1 MKRRARQAQSGF
13 TIVELV
19 ITMCIAAVLSSIAIT
34 QMRDYTRRARVS
46 EVVLATTSCKNMVAE
61 GYPARDTAPPAGGW
75 GCEATGNDTKY
86 AGQVQTSSDGV
97 IRVAITNLDSLMNG
111 RYVYLVPAKSDGVTA
126 MSSVDMGNGVKSWI
140 CGSDWMPARNALPA
154 NCRTDTTTWAS
165 QTFSP

>member
-1 MKRRARQAQSGF
+1 MKSRQRQTQSGF

-34 QMRDYTRRARVS
+34 QMRDYTRRARIS
-46 EVVLATTSCKNMVAE
+46 EVVLAANNCKNMVAE
-61 GYPARDTAPPAGGW
+61 GYPARDTAPPPGGW
-75 GCEATGNDTKY
+75 GCEGNGGETKY

-97 IRVAITNLDSLMNG
+97 IRVTITNLDSLMND
-111 RYVYLVPAKSDGVTA
+111 RYVYMVPARSDGITA
-126 MSSVDMGNGVKSWI
+126 MNSTDLGNGVKAWI

-165 QTFSP
+165 QDFH